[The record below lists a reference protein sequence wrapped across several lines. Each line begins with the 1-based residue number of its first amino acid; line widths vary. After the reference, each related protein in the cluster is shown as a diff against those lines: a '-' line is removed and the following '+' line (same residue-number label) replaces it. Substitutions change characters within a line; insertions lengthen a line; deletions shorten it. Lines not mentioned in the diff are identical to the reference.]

1 VFKNPGNKPA
11 VMGVIKKIQY
21 DCRHATYLIE
31 KRQHT
36 LLTIRERMQLVIHLS
51 GCSVCRLFQRQ
62 SRWINRM
69 LRMLFHSTLGQES
82 ILSEDFKRQL
92 QQKIDERLK

>member
-1 VFKNPGNKPA
+1 
-11 VMGVIKKIQY
+11 MGVIKKIRY

-31 KRQHT
+31 KRQHRS
-36 LLTIRERMQLVIHLS
+36 LTIKERIELAIHLS
-51 GCSVCRLFQRQ
+51 GCSICRLFQEQ

-69 LRMLFHSTLGQES
+69 LRSLFHSDQGRGPVISDE
-82 ILSEDFKRQL
+82 FKRQL

>member
-1 VFKNPGNKPA
+1 
-11 VMGVIKKIQY
+11 MGVIKKIQN
-21 DCRHATYLIE
+21 DCRHATFLIE

-36 LLTIRERMQLVIHLS
+36 TLAIKEWIQLAIHLS
-51 GCSVCRLFQRQ
+51 GCSICRLFQQQ

-69 LRMLFHSTLGQES
+69 LHMLFHSTNGKES
-82 ILSEDFKRQL
+82 VLSEDFKQQM

>member
-1 VFKNPGNKPA
+1 MVINA

-36 LLTIRERMQLVIHLS
+36 LLTIRERIELAIHLS

-69 LRMLFHSTLGQES
+69 VRSLFHSSEGRES
-82 ILSEDFKRQL
+82 MLDDDFKQQL

>member
-1 VFKNPGNKPA
+1 
-11 VMGVIKKIQY
+11 MGVIKKIQY

-36 LLTIRERMQLVIHLS
+36 SLTIKERIQLAIHLS
-51 GCSVCRLFQRQ
+51 GCSVCRLFQQQ
-62 SRWINRM
+62 SRWINR
-69 LRMLFHSTLGQES
+69 LVRGLFHSPEGGKSKLDE
-82 ILSEDFKRQL
+82 EFKQQL

>member
-1 VFKNPGNKPA
+1 
-11 VMGVIKKIQY
+11 MGVIKKIQY

-36 LLTIRERMQLVIHLS
+36 SLTVKERVQLIIHLS
-51 GCSVCRLFQRQ
+51 GCSVCRLFQQQ

-69 LRMLFHSTLGQES
+69 VRELFRSAEGQENK
-82 ILSEDFKRQL
+82 LDDEYKRQL
-92 QQKIDERLK
+92 QDKINERLK

>member
-1 VFKNPGNKPA
+1 
-11 VMGVIKKIQY
+11 MGPIKKIQY

-36 LLTIRERMQLVIHLS
+36 LLTIKERVQLAIHLS

-69 LRMLFHSTLGQES
+69 VRGLYHSAEGQES
-82 ILSEDFKRQL
+82 KLSDEFKREL
-92 QQKIDERLK
+92 QNKIDERLK

>member
-1 VFKNPGNKPA
+1 
-11 VMGVIKKIQY
+11 MGVIKKIQY

-36 LLTIRERMQLVIHLS
+36 LLTIKERIQLVIHLS

-69 LRMLFHSTLGQES
+69 LRTLFHSTHGQENR
-82 ILSEDFKRQL
+82 LSDEFKQQL

>member
-1 VFKNPGNKPA
+1 
-11 VMGVIKKIQY
+11 MGVIKKIQY

-36 LLTIRERMQLVIHLS
+36 PLTIKEKTQLIIHLS

-62 SRWINRM
+62 SHWINRM
-69 LRMLFHSTLGQES
+69 LHTLFHSAES
-82 ILSEDFKRQL
+82 RDSKLSDEFKQQL

>member
-1 VFKNPGNKPA
+1 
-11 VMGVIKKIQY
+11 MGVIKKIQN

-36 LLTIRERMQLVIHLS
+36 SLTIKERMQLGIHLS

-62 SRWINRM
+62 SRWINRT
-69 LRMLFHSTLGQES
+69 LRSLFHSAQGQES
-82 ILSEDFKRQL
+82 KLSDEFKQQL
-92 QQKIDERLK
+92 QQKIDDHLK

>member
-1 VFKNPGNKPA
+1 
-11 VMGVIKKIQY
+11 MGPIKKIQY

-36 LLTIRERMQLVIHLS
+36 SLTIRERIELYIHLS
-51 GCSVCRLFQRQ
+51 GCSVCRLFQQQ

-69 LRMLFHSTLGQES
+69 VRGLFHSAEVQQSKLD
-82 ILSEDFKRQL
+82 EDYKRQL
-92 QQKIDERLK
+92 QDKINERLK

>member
-1 VFKNPGNKPA
+1 
-11 VMGVIKKIQY
+11 MGVIKKIQY

-36 LLTIRERMQLVIHLS
+36 LLNIREKVQLVIHLS

-69 LRMLFHSTLGQES
+69 VRSLFHSPEGGES
-82 ILSEDFKRQL
+82 RLDDDFKQQL

>member
-1 VFKNPGNKPA
+1 
-11 VMGVIKKIQY
+11 MGVIKKIQY

-31 KRQHT
+31 KRQHR
-36 LLTIRERMQLVIHLS
+36 LLTIRERIELAIHLS

-69 LRMLFHSTLGQES
+69 LSSLFHSAEGGENRLDDEY
-82 ILSEDFKRQL
+82 KRQL
-92 QQKIDERLK
+92 QEKINERLK

>member
-1 VFKNPGNKPA
+1 
-11 VMGVIKKIQY
+11 MGVIKKIQY
-21 DCRHATYLIE
+21 DCRHATFLIE

-36 LLTIRERMQLVIHLS
+36 SLTIKERVQLVIHLS

-69 LRMLFHSTLGQES
+69 LHSLFHSAEGQES
-82 ILSEDFKRQL
+82 KLSEEFKQEL
-92 QQKIDERLK
+92 QQKIDDRLK

>member
-1 VFKNPGNKPA
+1 
-11 VMGVIKKIQY
+11 MGVIKKIQH

-36 LLTIRERMQLVIHLS
+36 SLTIKERMQLGIHLW
-51 GCSVCRLFQRQ
+51 GCSVCRLYQRQ

-69 LRMLFHSTLGQES
+69 LHTLFHSPEDTKGKLSDEFKQE
-82 ILSEDFKRQL
+82 L
-92 QQKIDERLK
+92 QQKIDDRL

>member
-1 VFKNPGNKPA
+1 
-11 VMGVIKKIQY
+11 MGVIKKIQY
-21 DCRHATYLIE
+21 DCRHATFLIE

-36 LLTIRERMQLVIHLS
+36 PLTIKERIQLVIHLS

-69 LRMLFHSTLGQES
+69 VRSLFHSPEGRENRLDD
-82 ILSEDFKRQL
+82 DFKQQL